1 MPGERMDERITSL
14 GKSKLHREGREDVNN
29 GSGANEMVYG
39 ERDELEGRVP
49 ILSPLQRNVEDPRNY
64 KGDPTPPEGTKGTE
78 ISIEKK
84 EVVSSLVT
92 HDANAE
98 WVERGEFG

>member
-1 MPGERMDERITSL
+1 M
-14 GKSKLHREGREDVNN
+14 KLQREEREDVND

-49 ILSPLQRNVEDPRNY
+49 ILSQVQRNVEDPRNY
-64 KGDPTPPEGTKGTE
+64 TGDPTPSEGTKGTV

-84 EVVSSLVT
+84 EEVSRMIT
-92 HDANAE
+92 FDANAE

>member
-1 MPGERMDERITSL
+1 MAGEVKEVRNRSL
-14 GKSKLHREGREDVNN
+14 GKSRLQREGREDVND

-49 ILSPLQRNVEDPRNY
+49 ILSQLQRNVEDPRNY
-64 KGDPTPPEGTKGTE
+64 TGDPTPSEGAKGTE

-84 EVVSSLVT
+84 EEVSRVVT
-92 HDANAE
+92 QDAG
-98 WVERGEFG
+98 WVEQGEFG

>member
-1 MPGERMDERITSL
+1 
-14 GKSKLHREGREDVNN
+14 
-29 GSGANEMVYG
+29 MVYW

-49 ILSPLQRNVEDPRNY
+49 ILSQLQRNVEDSRNY
-64 KGDPTPPEGTKGTE
+64 KEDPTPSESAKGTE

-84 EVVSSLVT
+84 EEVSRVVEQ
-92 HDANAE
+92 DANVE

>member
-1 MPGERMDERITSL
+1 MRNRSL
-14 GKSKLHREGREDVNN
+14 GKSRLQREGREDVND

-49 ILSPLQRNVEDPRNY
+49 ILSQLQRNVEDPRNY
-64 KGDPTPPEGTKGTE
+64 KGDPTPSEDAKGTV

-84 EVVSSLVT
+84 EEVSRMVT
-92 HDANAE
+92 QDANAE
-98 WVERGEFG
+98 WVEQGEFG